1 MLINTAF
8 QALLINCSKK
18 LQKISNLVLTSVDMG
33 DILNFVVEEQPRQQK
48 NSKINKKVVDK
59 RTAMW

>member
-1 MLINTAF
+1 MLINTVF
-8 QALLINCSKK
+8 QALLINCLKK

-48 NSKINKKVVDK
+48 RFKNK
-59 RTAMW
+59 

>member
-18 LQKISNLVLTSVDMG
+18 LRKISNLVLTSVDMG

-48 NSKINKKVVDK
+48 RFKNK
-59 RTAMW
+59 